1 MLERESVC
9 DRERV
14 LEGVCVGERERECVL
29 ESVLECVLEREGV
42 CYRECVRVR

>member
-1 MLERESVC
+1 MC